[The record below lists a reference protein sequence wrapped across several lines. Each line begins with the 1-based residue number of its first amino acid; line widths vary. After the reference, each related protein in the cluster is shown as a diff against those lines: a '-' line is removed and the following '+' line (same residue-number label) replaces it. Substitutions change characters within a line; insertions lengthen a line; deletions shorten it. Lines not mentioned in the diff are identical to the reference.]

1 MKPHRCRAQLT
12 TAASGWEVSFPSHPP
27 WNPKSHEMWH
37 KGATTV
43 RMDRPLCTP
52 SDLSFEIPVSILTSC
67 SSVLHSIKNWNHEH
81 LLWTHTHTQKMST
94 RIQSKEPISSAHE
107 FNQATTIHCGQSS
120 LHEQWPTWGRDV
132 DLFISCSLDARPWR
146 CLWQWS
152 ILQLRQ
158 QLCKGCLANKLF
170 PAQVCQHGR
179 KQGRKWY
186 KIAEIYCN
194 NKWIVYDVH

>member
-1 MKPHRCRAQLT
+1 MGGVISISSSMKSEKPWDVAQRCHNSAHGST
-12 TAASGWEVSFPSHPP
+12 IV
-27 WNPKSHEMWH
+27 
-37 KGATTV
+37 
-43 RMDRPLCTP
+43 
-52 SDLSFEIPVSILTSC
+52 
-67 SSVLHSIKNWNHEH
+67 HSIWPKLRNPCFDFNIMQFNTTFHKK
-81 LLWTHTHTQKMST
+81 LKSRAFAVNTHTKMST
-94 RIQSKEPISSAHE
+94 KIQSKEPISSAHE